1 MFSNF
6 LKLAWRNLYR
16 HKGFTAINIIG
27 LATGISFT
35 LIIAAYAWSEYNVNR
50 GLKNADRQYIVLSK
64 WKDPQQGLEFTS
76 LGPLAKE
83 LKEKYPT
90 LVANYFRW
98 DGITSNIVNGDKAF
112 REGIELCDSTL
123 FNMFGFQLI
132 HGDPNTAFDGT
143 YSVVI
148 TADKAKKFFGKT
160 DVVGSTL
167 SIENFSGS
175 KKDFEVTG
183 VMKNPPKNSIT
194 RINTNNDNQVFISE
208 KNLGF
213 FGRNMN
219 WSSAYIPGYVVLQ
232 PGVRPEQLDGPLS
245 ELTKLNAPPF
255 IAENMTPKLASM
267 QTYYLNADNG
277 LVKKMIYALSG
288 VATFILLMAVINF
301 INMSVSRASQRMR
314 EIGIRKVMGGLKQQL
329 IFQFLTESILLVLL
343 ATITSLFIYAMAGSF
358 FRTQLNMELPLLREF
373 PVWFIGVLVSFILIL
388 GIIAGSYPAFV
399 LSSLK
404 SVESLKGKLTAVKEN
419 ILLRRGL
426 TAVQFGTATFVFAGA
441 MIITQQV
448 NYFFSRDLGYDKDYV
463 VSAQVSRDWTPDGTR
478 KIEAI
483 RQQFLSLPAVKS
495 ATVSYE
501 TNDGN
506 SSGGVALYKAG
517 ADSTSAIN
525 STLLMSDEHFGNT
538 FTIPM
543 AAGEYFGKPGTVTD
557 SSKIVINEAMAKA
570 QGWTP
575 AQAIGQRLSIPGSGG
590 FVVTVSGVAKDFHFE
605 SMQKAIQPMTMMQ
618 INLTNTYRMMSFKL
632 QPGNMGNNIAALQ
645 KKWNELMPGKPF
657 EYKFMDESLRKMY
670 QSELQLKQASSL
682 ATILSMIIVLLGVFG
697 LITLSLHRRTKEI
710 GIRKVLGSSVQGIIS
725 LFVKEFLFVILI
737 AALIAVPLAWYF
749 MRNWLN
755 DYVYRINLTAMP
767 FLASVVLI
775 GLLTTALIVMQT
787 VKKANA
793 SPVKSLR
800 TE

>member
-1 MFSNF
+1 MLSNF

-50 GLKNADRQYIVLSK
+50 GLKDANRQYIILSK
-64 WKDPQQGLEFTS
+64 WKNTQQGLEFTS

-90 LVANYFRW
+90 LVTNYFRW

-112 REGIELCDSTL
+112 REGIEICDSTL

-132 HGDPNTAFDGT
+132 HGDPKTAFDGT

-148 TADKAKKFFGKT
+148 TADKARKFFGKT
-160 DVVGSTL
+160 DVVGNTL

-175 KKDFEVTG
+175 KKDFAITG

-194 RINTNNDNQVFISE
+194 RINTNNDNQIFISE
-208 KNLGF
+208 KNLDF
-213 FGRNMN
+213 FGRNMSWN
-219 WSSAYIPGYVVLQ
+219 SAYIPGYVVLQ

-288 VATFILLMAVINF
+288 VAMFILLMAVINF
-301 INMSVSRASQRMR
+301 VNMSVSRASQRMR

-329 IFQFLTESILLVLL
+329 IFQFLTESVLLVLL
-343 ATITSLFIYAMAGSF
+343 ATITSIFIYAMAGSF
-358 FRTQLNMELPLLREF
+358 FRIQLNMELPLLSEF
-373 PVWFIGVLVSFILIL
+373 PVWFAGVLISFIIIL
-388 GIIAGSYPAFV
+388 GVIAGSYPAFV

-441 MIITQQV
+441 MIITEQV

-463 VSAQVSRDWTPDGTR
+463 VSAQVSRDWTPEGTR
-478 KIEAI
+478 KIESI

-506 SSGGVALYKAG
+506 SSGGVALYKSG
-517 ADSTSAIN
+517 ADSTSAVN
-525 STLLMSDEHFGNT
+525 SILLMSDEHFANT
-538 FTIPM
+538 FAIPM
-543 AAGEYFGKPGTVTD
+543 AAGEYFGTPGTVTD
-557 SSKIVINEAMAKA
+557 SSKIVINETMAKA

-575 AQAIGQRLSIPGSGG
+575 AQAIGQQLSIPGSGG
-590 FVVTVSGVAKDFHFE
+590 FIATVSGVVKDFHFE

-618 INLTNTYRMMSFKL
+618 INLTNTYRMLSFKL
-632 QPGNMGNNIAALQ
+632 QPGNMGSNMAALQ
-645 KKWNELMPGKPF
+645 KKWNEVMPGKPF
-657 EYKFMDESLRKMY
+657 EYKFMDESLRKVY
-670 QSELQLKQASSL
+670 QSELQLKQASSM

-737 AALIAVPLAWYF
+737 AALIAVPLAWYI

-755 DYVYRINLTAMP
+755 DYVYRINLTALP
-767 FLASVVLI
+767 FLGSVVLI

-793 SPVKSLR
+793 SPVKALR